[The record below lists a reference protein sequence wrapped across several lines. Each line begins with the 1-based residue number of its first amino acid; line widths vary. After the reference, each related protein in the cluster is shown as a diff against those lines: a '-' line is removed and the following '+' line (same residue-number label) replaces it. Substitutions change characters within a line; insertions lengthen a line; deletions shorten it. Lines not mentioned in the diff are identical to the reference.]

1 MPYLCGLWRFANAY
15 LFLTKCEVIMMKDV
29 IVELLIMA
37 FFLLIGCLLFNG
49 RGGCFIPIYNA
60 LSEKE
65 QNSYNKK
72 VLFKGVGICYLV
84 CSMSVGLMII
94 SKLFEVVWLPYIS
107 AIVIV
112 ISVVLL
118 NIWMCLSKN
127 IRNYK

>member
-1 MPYLCGLWRFANAY
+1 
-15 LFLTKCEVIMMKDV
+15 MMKDV

-107 AIVIV
+107 DIVIV

>member
-1 MPYLCGLWRFANAY
+1 
-15 LFLTKCEVIMMKDV
+15 MMKDV

-49 RGGCFIPIYNA
+49 RGGCFIPIYNS
-60 LSEKE
+60 LSEKNE
-65 QNSYNKK
+65 EIAITKK

-127 IRNYK
+127 IRTINEQVRDFHKRKTP

>member
-1 MPYLCGLWRFANAY
+1 
-15 LFLTKCEVIMMKDV
+15 MMKDV

-65 QNSYNKK
+65 QNSYYKK

>member
-1 MPYLCGLWRFANAY
+1 
-15 LFLTKCEVIMMKDV
+15 MMKDV
-29 IVELLIMA
+29 IVEILIMA

-72 VLFKGVGICYLV
+72 VLFKGVCICYLV

>member
-1 MPYLCGLWRFANAY
+1 
-15 LFLTKCEVIMMKDV
+15 MMKDV

-72 VLFKGVGICYLV
+72 VLFKGVGICYFV

>member
-1 MPYLCGLWRFANAY
+1 
-15 LFLTKCEVIMMKDV
+15 MMKDV
-29 IVELLIMA
+29 IVELLIMT

-72 VLFKGVGICYLV
+72 VLFKGVGICYLE

-94 SKLFEVVWLPYIS
+94 SKLFEIVWLPYIS

>member
-1 MPYLCGLWRFANAY
+1 MRLVAFRKRL

>member
-1 MPYLCGLWRFANAY
+1 
-15 LFLTKCEVIMMKDV
+15 MMKDV

-49 RGGCFIPIYNA
+49 RGGCFIPIY
-60 LSEKE
+60 
-65 QNSYNKK
+65 NSYNKK

>member
-1 MPYLCGLWRFANAY
+1 
-15 LFLTKCEVIMMKDV
+15 MMKDV

-72 VLFKGVGICYLV
+72 VLFKGVGI
-84 CSMSVGLMII
+84 
-94 SKLFEVVWLPYIS
+94 
-107 AIVIV
+107 
-112 ISVVLL
+112 
-118 NIWMCLSKN
+118 
-127 IRNYK
+127 

>member
-1 MPYLCGLWRFANAY
+1 
-15 LFLTKCEVIMMKDV
+15 MMKDV

-72 VLFKGVGICYLV
+72 GLFKGVGICYLV

>member
-1 MPYLCGLWRFANAY
+1 
-15 LFLTKCEVIMMKDV
+15 MMKDV

-65 QNSYNKK
+65 QNS
-72 VLFKGVGICYLV
+72 KGVGICYLV

>member
-1 MPYLCGLWRFANAY
+1 MRMD
-15 LFLTKCEVIMMKDV
+15 EMSDE
-29 IVELLIMA
+29 ELERMA
-37 FFLLIGCLLFNG
+37 
-49 RGGCFIPIYNA
+49 
-60 LSEKE
+60 
-65 QNSYNKK
+65 
-72 VLFKGVGICYLV
+72 

>member
-1 MPYLCGLWRFANAY
+1 MNCKL

>member
-1 MPYLCGLWRFANAY
+1 
-15 LFLTKCEVIMMKDV
+15 MMKDV

-94 SKLFEVVWLPYIS
+94 SKLRLYGCHIFQL
-107 AIVIV
+107 
-112 ISVVLL
+112 
-118 NIWMCLSKN
+118 
-127 IRNYK
+127 

>member
-1 MPYLCGLWRFANAY
+1 
-15 LFLTKCEVIMMKDV
+15 MMKDV

-72 VLFKGVGICYLV
+72 ALFKGVGICYLV

>member
-1 MPYLCGLWRFANAY
+1 M
-15 LFLTKCEVIMMKDV
+15 LFGM
-29 IVELLIMA
+29 
-37 FFLLIGCLLFNG
+37 F
-49 RGGCFIPIYNA
+49 
-60 LSEKE
+60 
-65 QNSYNKK
+65 
-72 VLFKGVGICYLV
+72 
-84 CSMSVGLMII
+84 VGLMII